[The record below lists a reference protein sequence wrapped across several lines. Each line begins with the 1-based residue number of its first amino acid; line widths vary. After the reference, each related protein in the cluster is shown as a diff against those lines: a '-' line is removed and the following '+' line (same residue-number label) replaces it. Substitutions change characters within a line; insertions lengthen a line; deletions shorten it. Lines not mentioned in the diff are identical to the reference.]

1 MRPGREMD
9 CAIAQNVFGHRVY
22 IKRRVPHEETPK
34 GERPLRPYSKEMEWA
49 WEVASKMGISLIPIE
64 NGAWF
69 ALVGNREGWKSPAA
83 FIAYL
88 QTGEF
93 AKAGAAVGEDAP
105 RVICT
110 AALNA
115 IESRKSSAPMALN

>member
-1 MRPGREMD
+1 MRPGRETD
-9 CAIAQNVFGHRVY
+9 CAIAQNVFGYRVY
-22 IKRRVPHEETPK
+22 VKRRVLYEETAN
-34 GERPLRPYSKEMEWA
+34 GERPLRPYSKEIEWA

-83 FIAYL
+83 FIEYL

-93 AKAGAAVGEDAP
+93 AKAGAAVGDDAP
-105 RVICT
+105 RIICA
-110 AALNA
+110 AALTA
-115 IESRKSSAPMALN
+115 IESRKSSEPKALN